1 LRNPLCL
8 PFCLRERIEA
18 LKARFTHREVEI
30 VTDLEEG
37 APFIRIPSDVLQKVV
52 DGLIRNAVENT
63 PDEGKIEVNARKR
76 GKGIEF
82 VVHDYG
88 VGITE
93 GNQRRIFE
101 GFFVARNTMAY
112 SSQRPFDFNAGGKG
126 ADLLRMK
133 IFSERYKFKIKMT
146 SSRCKFIPQESDIC
160 PGRISRC
167 AFCNSKEVCY
177 HSGGTV
183 FTLFFPFKTAT
194 TVAYQFFEAGV

>member
-1 LRNPLCL
+1 M
-8 PFCLRERIEA
+8 
-18 LKARFTHREVEI
+18 EI
-30 VTDLEEG
+30 VTDLEGG

-93 GNQRRIFE
+93 GNQRHIFE
-101 GFFVARNTMAY
+101 GFFVARDTMSY
-112 SSQRPFDFNAGGKG
+112 SSQRPFDFNAGGKWT
-126 ADLLRMK
+126 DLLRMK
-133 IFSERYKFKIKMT
+133 IFSERYNFKINMT

-167 AFCNSKEVCY
+167 AYCFDKETCY
-177 HSGGTV
+177 HSGTTV
-183 FTLFFPFKTAT
+183 FTLFFPFNT
-194 TVAYQFFEAGV
+194 EAALAQQ